1 MDDARHL
8 HFSGSSRRDPP
19 SPESG
24 QAKWMQ
30 ALGLSDAL
38 LARKPHEVS
47 GGELQR
53 FALLRLMQLQP
64 AFIFA
69 DEPTSRL
76 DPITQRDTMRVI
88 CDSAAQQG
96 CAVLLVSHDAHLAR
110 HSSHRHVQMADLTMQ
125 AAATPA

>member
-1 MDDARHL
+1 
-8 HFSGSSRRDPP
+8 
-19 SPESG
+19 
-24 QAKWMQ
+24 MQ
-30 ALGLSDAL
+30 ALGLSEAL
-38 LARKPHEVS
+38 LSRKPHEVS

-64 AFIFA
+64 RFIFA

-88 CDSAAQQG
+88 CDSAAQLG

-110 HSSHRHVQMADLTMQ
+110 HSSHRHVQMADLQTV
-125 AAATPA
+125 AAATA